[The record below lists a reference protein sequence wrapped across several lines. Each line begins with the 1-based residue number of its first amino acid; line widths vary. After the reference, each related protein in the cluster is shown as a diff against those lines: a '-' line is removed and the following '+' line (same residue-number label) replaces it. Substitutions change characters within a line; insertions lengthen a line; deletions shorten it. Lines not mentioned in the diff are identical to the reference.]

1 MVEDLGC
8 GERYGVILEESLEVC
23 DSALKIEDVA
33 SRYQHPIP
41 SE

>member
-1 MVEDLGC
+1 MIEDLGC

-23 DSALKIEDVA
+23 DSALEIENIA
-33 SRYQHPIP
+33 WWYQYPI